1 MSFTLQGVGPFLHW
15 LTLAILAI
23 APVLI
28 AYVIYTLGNLP
39 GSIARSRGH
48 PQAEAIN
55 ICGWMGIITLV
66 LWPIALVWAYLVPNQ
81 PLAGGSPG
89 ADFTVERSE
98 LQRASQR
105 LAALERKLSQTGT
118 GG

>member
-39 GSIARSRGH
+39 RLDCKITRPPASRSDQHMRLDGH
-48 PQAEAIN
+48 HH
-55 ICGWMGIITLV
+55 
-66 LWPIALVWAYLVPNQ
+66 
-81 PLAGGSPG
+81 SG
-89 ADFTVERSE
+89 AMANCIGLGLSG
-98 LQRASQR
+98 A
-105 LAALERKLSQTGT
+105 KLSDVSPHGT
-118 GG
+118 F